1 VQEGEVIRICYG
13 GENRMAIVGIRVLVV
28 LVVGLGLPYLV
39 DRVFRREEK
48 MTFYTTQLTFLDWR

>member
-1 VQEGEVIRICYG
+1 
-13 GENRMAIVGIRVLVV
+13 MAIVGLRVLVV

-48 MTFYTTQLTFLDWR
+48 MTFYTTQSTFLDWR